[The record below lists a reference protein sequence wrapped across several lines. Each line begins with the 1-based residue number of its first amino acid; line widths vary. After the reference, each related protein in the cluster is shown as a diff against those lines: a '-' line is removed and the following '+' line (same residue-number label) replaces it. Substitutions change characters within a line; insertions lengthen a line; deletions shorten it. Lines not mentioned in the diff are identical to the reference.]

1 MKKICLFINALTAG
15 GAERVCVNYANK
27 LTEEGFKVTILVYH
41 KNDLFYINE
50 LNKNVNIISL
60 NVKNGIQAISKLIH
74 DITPLNNFDS
84 IISFNHQIALITFF
98 LKKVKKLNTKI
109 IARNVNNLSSDLRKN
124 RSSKIKKLSTRIL
137 MHIFYK
143 RMDAYIAQC
152 NAMKQDMINFM
163 RIDEKKIH
171 VIRNPVAKCYK
182 QEKNIKKEYD
192 ILYVGRLVQQKGIDN
207 LSKIIKLVH
216 KKKKIRILIIGKG
229 ELEYNLREE
238 LEKENIKF
246 EHLKSSNNLKE
257 YYNKSRM
264 TILTSYY
271 EGYPNVLT
279 ESLACGTPVIS
290 FDCKSGPSEIIK
302 EGINGYLIPCYD
314 NKNFSEKIIQL
325 LEHKLTFHPE
335 DNNEIKNLFKII

>member
-41 KNDLFYINE
+41 TNDLFYINE

-60 NVKNGIQAISKLIH
+60 NVKNGIQAISKLIY

-98 LKKVKKLNTKI
+98 LKKTKNLNTNL

-152 NAMKQDMINFM
+152 SAMKQDMINFM

-171 VIRNPVAKCYK
+171 VIRNPIAECYK

-216 KKKKIRILIIGKG
+216 KKKKIRVLIIGKG
-229 ELEYNLREE
+229 ELEYNLITE

-246 EHLKSSNNLKE
+246 EHLRSSNNLKE

-314 NKNFSEKIIQL
+314 NKIFSEKIIQL
-325 LEHKLTFHPE
+325 LEHKLIFPPE
-335 DNNEIKNLFKII
+335 NNNEIKNLFKII